1 MPILWDGKKRSPQ
14 RNGLSFPVPVQPIR
28 RCYLRPVTSSKDVGW
43 TFFPQYIRLYSSQ
56 GREMAWGMVLEHM
69 KQEELYLQIEIKH
82 QYFILRKPIFL
93 G

>member
-1 MPILWDGKKRSPQ
+1 
-14 RNGLSFPVPVQPIR
+14 
-28 RCYLRPVTSSKDVGW
+28 
-43 TFFPQYIRLYSSQ
+43 
-56 GREMAWGMVLEHM
+56 MAWGMVLEHM